1 VAVRP
6 SSPATPAAPEHP
18 TVWVTRE
25 ILAYQQFFGS
35 PELKERGL
43 KLFEAARWR
52 LEPKGAL
59 TFEPREKPGAFF
71 PITVPVTRDGT
82 RVSFA
87 GSRVARASDGLAYV
101 HIAGRFVSAGNAP
114 ELNVEL
120 EIGRASGA
128 DGADHDPTYR
138 ARARLRLSAP

>member
-1 VAVRP
+1 VRA
-6 SSPATPAAPEHP
+6 SPPPAPPETATS
-18 TVWVTRE
+18 WVTRE
-25 ILAYQQFFGS
+25 IVTYQQFFGS
-35 PELKERGL
+35 PELRERGQ
-43 KLFEAARWR
+43 KLFDGARWR
-52 LEPKGAL
+52 LEPRGTL
-59 TFEPREKPGAFF
+59 TFEPRERPGAFF
-71 PITVPVTRDGT
+71 PITVPVTRDGA

-101 HIAGRFVSAGNAP
+101 HLAGRFVSTGASP

-138 ARARLRLSAP
+138 ARARLRLGPP